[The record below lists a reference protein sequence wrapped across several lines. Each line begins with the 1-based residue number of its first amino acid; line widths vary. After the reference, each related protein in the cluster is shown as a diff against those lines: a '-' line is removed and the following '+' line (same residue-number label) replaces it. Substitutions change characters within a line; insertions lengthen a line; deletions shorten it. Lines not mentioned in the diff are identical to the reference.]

1 MLLNQEVPLSA
12 QVTKVEMHC
21 IDTNVKKTDLNQ
33 NLKDE
38 TVPELGP
45 QGPNCQQKNSTGDII
60 KLILMCYT
68 QLYYFG
74 TVRWAMIIYKNP
86 TSSMSPLSLL
96 PWSDK
101 GPKY

>member
-1 MLLNQEVPLSA
+1 MLLNQEAPLSA

-21 IDTNVKKTDLNQ
+21 IDTNVKKTNLNQ

-45 QGPNCQQKNSTGDII
+45 QGPNCQQKNSTGGII

-74 TVRWAMIIYKNP
+74 AVRWAVVIYKNQ
-86 TSSMSPLSLL
+86 TFSMSALHFVP
-96 PWSDK
+96 
-101 GPKY
+101 